1 MCIWMRA
8 GWRAIRAW
16 DSYSTVRRTVTVLHN
31 YRYEGRPTGLNHV
44 ILALMSKYG
53 HVTSRAIHHMI
64 SRASQSGPAVRR
76 IRHDARVEIAC

>member
-1 MCIWMRA
+1 MCIWMCA

-16 DSYSTVRRTVTVLHN
+16 DCYSTVRRTVTVLHN

-44 ILALMSKYG
+44 ILASMTKDG
-53 HVTSRAIHHMI
+53 HMTSRVVRHMI

-76 IRHDARVEIAC
+76 IRHDARVEIVC